1 MFPFFDLNDTELVKL
16 FCKKKK
22 KITKKLIQSHQ
33 TDANV
38 TIRNKIC
45 NVCIKRN
52 KIDKSLGLRLSEIRD
67 IKNSKMETHCEC
79 QT

>member
-1 MFPFFDLNDTELVKL
+1 MIQNWLNCFVKR
-16 FCKKKK
+16 K

-33 TDANV
+33 TDVNV

-45 NVCIKRN
+45 NVCIKANN

-67 IKNSKMETHCEC
+67 IKNSKMETHCER